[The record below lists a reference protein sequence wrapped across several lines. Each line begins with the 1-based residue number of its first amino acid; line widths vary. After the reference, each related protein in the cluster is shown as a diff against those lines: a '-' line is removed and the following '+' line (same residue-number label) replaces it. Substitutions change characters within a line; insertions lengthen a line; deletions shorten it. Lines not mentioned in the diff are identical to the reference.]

1 MLPIY
6 DLDNGEQLDEFFPFL
21 SAAISPV
28 RSQRALRHFSEVES
42 RPDDLHGL
50 GPERRIFR
58 FSIKARRFEDDDDLL
73 PGLAQLFRRR
83 DGGPMKRF
91 NTTKQLCIL
100 MSVVLLGMLS
110 ILGIALAQSSEEGIA
125 NFYSDRFQ
133 GKKTASGQVYD
144 KNALTAS
151 HKKHPFGTKVKVTN
165 IESGKDVVV
174 TVTDRMGRKNPAVI
188 DVTRRAADELGFT
201 KAGKARVKLDV
212 VQ

>member
-1 MLPIY
+1 MTKIII
-6 DLDNGEQLDEFFPFL
+6 
-21 SAAISPV
+21 A
-28 RSQRALRHFSEVES
+28 
-42 RPDDLHGL
+42 
-50 GPERRIFR
+50 
-58 FSIKARRFEDDDDLL
+58 
-73 PGLAQLFRRR
+73 
-83 DGGPMKRF
+83 KRF
-91 NTTKQLCIL
+91 CVAVF
-100 MSVVLLGMLS
+100 VVLFGAAS
-110 ILGIALAQSSEEGIA
+110 ALGIALAQNSEEGVA

-174 TVTDRMGRKNPAVI
+174 TVTDRMRRKNPAVI